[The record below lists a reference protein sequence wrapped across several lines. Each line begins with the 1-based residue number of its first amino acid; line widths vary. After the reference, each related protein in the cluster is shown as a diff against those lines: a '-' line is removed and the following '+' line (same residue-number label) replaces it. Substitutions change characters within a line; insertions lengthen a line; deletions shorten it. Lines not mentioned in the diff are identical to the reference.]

1 MTDLK
6 LVDPVLAKTLN
17 QASEPLAIWSPEGI
31 VIGYFTPAKQSYR
44 HIQIPLSEE
53 ELRRREADHTSKT
66 YTAAEVRAK
75 LEELKQCS
83 R

>member
-31 VIGYFTPAKQSYR
+31 VIGYFTPAKPSYR
-44 HIQIPLSEE
+44 HVQIPLSES
-53 ELRRREADHTSKT
+53 ELRRREEDRTSKT
-66 YTAAEVRAK
+66 YSAAEVRAK
-75 LEELKQCS
+75 IQELM
-83 R
+83 